1 MRFLQCLL
9 GEGALFQRATFL
21 SPRPIAANKSKI
33 QLNQPVIDTTQSQNR
48 ASSSLETALTIRVAR
63 TLEEVEEIRGIWSAW
78 ETHRDGN
85 IDISLESVWT
95 AEEFIRP
102 HVIVIYRNGQPDAML
117 PGRLERVRVTPRVGY
132 LKLPGI
138 RARQIT
144 FPKGGVLGNASAEN
158 SEEFIKSIQE
168 ALRVGEA
175 DMAMLHQVQTDTD
188 LYSKALGLSGFAT
201 RDHQLR
207 PLVRNSMK
215 LSPNVEQIYQAL
227 SSGLRADLRKK
238 KRKLAEVFGD
248 GAKIRCVRDSA
259 ELGQAM
265 IEMEA
270 VAAKTYQRGLGVGFE
285 NSRLTR
291 ERLHLYA
298 RKGWLRVF
306 LLTVNEKPC
315 AFWMGTV
322 FNGSFCSDYLGFDPA
337 FGKYSPG
344 TVLIAAMIEEFCKE
358 GVAEIDFGVGEG
370 RYKDRFGNHRVMEA
384 SVCIFRPSLKGV
396 GLNAAQTSTRFLEGS
411 MRKILESTNL
421 LPTLKKL
428 WRKKLSVDD
437 AEGGVQQ

>member
-1 MRFLQCLL
+1 
-9 GEGALFQRATFL
+9 
-21 SPRPIAANKSKI
+21 
-33 QLNQPVIDTTQSQNR
+33 LNAPAIDTTDSQNCVPSNLD
-48 ASSSLETALTIRVAR
+48 ATPTIRVAR
-63 TLEEVEEIRGIWSAW
+63 TLEEVEKIRGIWSAW
-78 ETHRDGN
+78 GTHRDGN

-95 AEEFIRP
+95 APEFIRP
-102 HVIVIYRNGQPDAML
+102 HVIVIYRNGRPDAML
-117 PGRLERVRVTPRVGY
+117 PGRLERVRATPRVGY

-138 RARQIT
+138 GARQIT
-144 FPKGGVLGNASAEN
+144 FPKGGILGNASAEN
-158 SEEFIKSIQE
+158 SEEFIKAIQE
-168 ALRVGEA
+168 ALRLGEA

-188 LYSKALGLSGFAT
+188 LYAKALGLSGFAT

-215 LSPNVEQIYQAL
+215 LSSNVEQIYQGL

-238 KRKLAEVFGD
+238 KRKLAEEFGN
-248 GAKIRCVRDSA
+248 GARIRCVRGSG
-259 ELGQAM
+259 ELDQAM
-265 IEMEA
+265 QEMEA

-285 NSRLTR
+285 NSKLMR

-306 LLTVNEKPC
+306 LVTINEKPC

-344 TVLIAAMIEEFCKE
+344 TVLMAAMIEEFCKE
-358 GVAEIDFGVGEG
+358 GVKEIDFGVGDG

-384 SVCIFRPSLKGV
+384 SVCIFRSSLKGV
-396 GLNAAQTSTRFLEGS
+396 SLNAVQTGTRFLDGS
-411 MRKILESTNL
+411 MRKILESTKL

-428 WRKKLSVDD
+428 WRKKLSAGD
-437 AEGGVQQ
+437 AEGAAQ